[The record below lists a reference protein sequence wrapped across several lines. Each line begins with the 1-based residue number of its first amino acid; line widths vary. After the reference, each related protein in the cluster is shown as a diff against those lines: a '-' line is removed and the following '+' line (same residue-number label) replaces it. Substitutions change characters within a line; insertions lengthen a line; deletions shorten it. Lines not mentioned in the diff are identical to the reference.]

1 LRKSKATNKVDLAKT
16 LAVSLINQYKEGCN
30 SKQIMERS
38 SQQFS
43 QLKELAK
50 KLASKDMPF
59 GADPI
64 KNRQAVT
71 ELHREGILF
80 AITPLE
86 NPNDPNGAPP
96 NLPFLEVITEFT
108 GKLLKNPKVDDK
120 EVVCRYLDQRI
131 GYSSAM
137 NSHVWQPLLIYRQ
150 SLTDG
155 RMIIPDGARGNKNKS
170 VNLADSDDDL
180 EVISEV
186 AAPKEYSDA
195 DDDELEVVREIPL
208 ADTKQT
214 AKPNKKVKHE
224 KNATESQPATG
235 AAAESDDDLEIVL
248 DKGSVTNKRSREESD
263 NEEESQTLANIKSES
278 ENISKKHKEKDLN
291 DNEDPDSELK
301 TDLPQDDNAD
311 NIKSENRPITAV
323 GDECVTLD

>member
-1 LRKSKATNKVDLAKT
+1 M
-16 LAVSLINQYKEGCN
+16 G
-30 SKQIMERS
+30 
-38 SQQFS
+38 
-43 QLKELAK
+43 
-50 KLASKDMPF
+50 
-59 GADPI
+59 
-64 KNRQAVT
+64 
-71 ELHREGILF
+71 
-80 AITPLE
+80 
-86 NPNDPNGAPP
+86 
-96 NLPFLEVITEFT
+96 
-108 GKLLKNPKVDDK
+108 
-120 EVVCRYLDQRI
+120 
-131 GYSSAM
+131 
-137 NSHVWQPLLIYRQ
+137 
-150 SLTDG
+150 
-155 RMIIPDGARGNKNKS
+155 
-170 VNLADSDDDL
+170 
-180 EVISEV
+180 
-186 AAPKEYSDA
+186 DA

-214 AKPNKKVKHE
+214 AKPTKKVKHE